1 MQIVAAGW
9 QSLPCGDF
17 LKVFID
23 LFSGLGGAARAF
35 DESPE
40 WTTIKID
47 NKEELIEH
55 NRGLILLD
63 ISNVHETLRIINAY
77 LDNLAPTKLVV
88 WASPPCEQFS
98 FANAARN
105 EEDFDMTLFDAA
117 VQIIKTL
124 DPDHWIIENVRGAR
138 SVFSEELGLQ
148 PTQEIGSVILW
159 GHFPLIPIEARDA
172 FAHKKMS
179 AKGSRVLRPNY
190 RALIP
195 YQISLGLRDAIDHQ
209 RTLTSFF

>member
-1 MQIVAAGW
+1 M
-9 QSLPCGDF
+9 
-17 LKVFID
+17 KVFID

-40 WTTIKID
+40 WCTLKID

-63 ISNVHETLRIINAY
+63 ISNVHETCRIIQAY
-77 LDNLAPTKLVV
+77 LDNLAPTKLVI

-98 FANAARN
+98 YANAARAPD
-105 EEDFDMTLFDAA
+105 DFDMTLFDAA
-117 VQIIKTL
+117 VEIIKTFQ
-124 DPDHWIIENVRGAR
+124 PDHWVLENVMGAR
-138 SVFSEELGLQ
+138 EVFSEELGQ
-148 PTQEIGSVILW
+148 RPTQQIGSVILW
-159 GHFPLIPIEARDA
+159 GHFPLIPIAERDA
-172 FAHKKMS
+172 YEHKKMN

-195 YQISLGLRDAIDHQ
+195 YQISKGLRDAIDHQ
-209 RTLTSFF
+209 RALTSFF

>member
-1 MQIVAAGW
+1 M
-9 QSLPCGDF
+9 CGV
-17 LKVFID
+17 LSMKVFID

-35 DESPE
+35 DECPS

-47 NKEELIEH
+47 NKQELLEH

-63 ISNVHETLRIINAY
+63 ISNVHETVRIINAY
-77 LDNLAPTKLVV
+77 LDNLRPSKIVV

-105 EEDFDMTLFDAA
+105 EDDFDMTLFDAA

-138 SVFSEELGLQ
+138 SVFSEELGQQ
-148 PTQEIGSVILW
+148 PTQELGSVILW
-159 GHFPLIPIEARDA
+159 GHFPLIPIAERDA
-172 FAHKKMS
+172 YEHKKMS

-195 YQISLGLRDAIDHQ
+195 YQTSLGLRNAIDHQ
-209 RTLTSFF
+209 RSLTSFF

>member
-1 MQIVAAGW
+1 M
-9 QSLPCGDF
+9 
-17 LKVFID
+17 KVFID

-47 NKEELIEH
+47 NKQELIEH

-63 ISNVHETLRIINAY
+63 ISNVHETCRIIQAY
-77 LDNLAPTKLVV
+77 LENLAPTKLVI

-98 FANAARN
+98 YANAARAPD
-105 EEDFDMTLFDAA
+105 DFDMTLFDAA
-117 VQIIKTL
+117 MEVIKTFQ
-124 DPDHWIIENVRGAR
+124 PDYWVLENVLGAR
-138 SVFSEELGLQ
+138 EVFSEELGQ
-148 PTQEIGSVILW
+148 RPTQEIGSVILW
-159 GHFPLIPIEARDA
+159 GQFPLIPIAARDV

-209 RTLTSFF
+209 RSLTSFF

>member
-1 MQIVAAGW
+1 M
-9 QSLPCGDF
+9 
-17 LKVFID
+17 KVFVD

-35 DESPE
+35 DESDE
-40 WTTIKID
+40 WCTLKFDI
-47 NKEELIEH
+47 KEELLEH

-63 ISNVHETLRIINAY
+63 ISRVDEVVRIIQAY
-77 LDNLAPTKLVV
+77 LDNLAPTKLVI

-105 EEDFDMTLFDAA
+105 PDDFDMTLFDAA
-117 VQIIKTL
+117 MEIIKTL
-124 DPDHWIIENVRGAR
+124 EPDYWILENVRGAR
-138 SVFSEELGLQ
+138 QVFSEELGQQ

-172 FAHKKMS
+172 YEHKKMS

-195 YQISLGLRDAIDHQ
+195 YAISKGLRDALDKQ
-209 RTLTSFF
+209 TALTSFF